1 MLFSKSPSP
10 FVKRLRSVAH
20 FDPVRDWLVMLTLS
34 TIALVGIVV
43 WNVWAFDTVAGGGT
57 IGTAKTA
64 SPPTFNSS
72 SFDEIRLIFDRRAAE
87 EAKYETGIY
96 KFTDPSL

>member
-1 MLFSKSPSP
+1 MLSFRPLPP

-34 TIALVGIVV
+34 TIALIGIVV

-57 IGTAKTA
+57 IGTAKTTPPSALNSA
-64 SPPTFNSS
+64 SFSS
-72 SFDEIRLIFDRRAAE
+72 IRSIFDRRAAE
-87 EAKYETGIY
+87 EAKYETCAY
-96 KFTDPSL
+96 KFADPSQ